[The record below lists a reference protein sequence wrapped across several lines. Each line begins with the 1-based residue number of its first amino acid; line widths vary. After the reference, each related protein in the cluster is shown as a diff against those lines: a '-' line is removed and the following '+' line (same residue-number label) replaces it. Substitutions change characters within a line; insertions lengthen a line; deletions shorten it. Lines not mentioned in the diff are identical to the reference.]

1 MKQLFVI
8 TSYPKRGATHGD
20 ATVGVASYT
29 KNTLLTLRRQMP
41 NTHITVWAEIHDQ
54 DIERVYE
61 EDGMTI
67 KRVWR
72 RGDMHSLWHLYKQI
86 RARNVDD
93 ILIPIEAFMFGSYA
107 HLALFV
113 GLMTLLHAS
122 GKRITTVLHQVVVN
136 THGLQPN
143 PTRRRFLELAM
154 SLFYSGVLATST
166 QTIVFERAFKAHLE
180 QTCMQTKLVKL
191 AAHMR
196 LLRKGGKKQAVGT
209 IQLPTIHVIP
219 HAVEELKKLPDP
231 LRAKK
236 RLRWNLKHKYVLC
249 FGFLAPHKGLDT
261 LVRLW
266 PDDKKTHL
274 ILAGGENPN
283 HIKNKEYRKYVKRL
297 RDAAA
302 KKGVTVTGFVPEK
315 HIATYFSAADLVILP
330 YTTFISSS
338 GPLSLAFAAEKPV
351 LFSEA
356 ISDYFDT
363 ADFRRAL
370 TENPLTRRELTFRF
384 TEEDLKKGLDTLFA
398 NLRAATTFSR
408 AVKQLR
414 DWEHIGGLYQRVL
427 TG

>member
-1 MKQLFVI
+1 MKHLFVI
-8 TSYPKRGATHGD
+8 TSYPKQGATHGD
-20 ATVGVASYT
+20 STVGVASYT
-29 KNTLLTLRRQMP
+29 KNTLLTLKKQMP
-41 NTHITVWAEIHDQ
+41 DTHITVWAEIHDQ

-72 RGDMHSLWHLYKQI
+72 RGDMYSLWYLYKQI
-86 RARNVDD
+86 RERNVDD

-113 GLMTLLHAS
+113 GLMTMLHAS

-136 THGLQPN
+136 TQALEPD
-143 PTRRRFLELAM
+143 PTRRRLMNLAM

-166 QTIVFERAFKAHLE
+166 QTIVFERAFKVHLE
-180 QTCMQTKLVKL
+180 QTCLQKRLVDLGSKL
-191 AAHMR
+191 R
-196 LLRKGGKKQAVGT
+196 LLRKQAPKGFT
-209 IQLPTIHVIP
+209 LWQMPAIHVIP

-236 RLRWNLKHKYVLC
+236 RLRWNPKHKYVLC
-249 FGFLAPHKGLDT
+249 FGFLAPHKGLDK
-261 LVRLW
+261 LVELW
-266 PDDKKTHL
+266 PSDKRIHL

-283 HIKNKEYRKYVKRL
+283 HIKNKDYRKYVKRL
-297 RDAAA
+297 RDTAA
-302 KKGVTVTGFVPEK
+302 KKGIAVTGFVPERQ
-315 HIATYFSAADLVILP
+315 IATYFSAADLVILP

-370 TENPLTRRELTFRF
+370 TQNALTRREFTFRF
-384 TEEDLKKGLDTLFA
+384 SEEDLKKGLDTLFS
-398 NLRAATTFSR
+398 NLQAATKFSQ

-414 DWEHIGGLYQRVL
+414 DWDHIGTLYQRVL
-427 TG
+427 TP